1 VDALDS
7 SPETG
12 DYGALAAG
20 HPRFTL
26 KLLSAYMSGVGM
38 VHIDDFPPLSALRET
53 EESEALGTLRALA
66 VRYPAL
72 LESPWTF
79 L

>member
-1 VDALDS
+1 MDALDI

-12 DYGALAAG
+12 DCGALAAG

-38 VHIDDFPPLSALRET
+38 VHIDAFPPLSAFRET
-53 EESEALGTLRALA
+53 EESEASGTLRALA
-66 VRYPAL
+66 VHYPAL
-72 LESPWTF
+72 LKSPWTF